1 MFNIKKIG
9 NFIGIFL
16 LFYLSSLIYLIPLG
30 IFKISYNS
38 LTIFEQSVLM
48 LCSNLFVATILYV
61 IYSDYLE
68 EKFKDFK
75 KNFGK
80 YTDIAIKSWVIGLI
94 IMFVCN
100 ALIVK
105 FSPSKEA
112 INEQNVQQIIQNTPL
127 MAFIMTSI
135 FAPFNEEMI
144 FRKALKDTT
153 NDNMIYILLSAL
165 IFGYLHVT
173 NSNSLYDF
181 LYIIPYGALGAAFAY
196 ISVKTDNVYSSI
208 LVHFVH
214 NSILTIFSIISLL

>member
-1 MFNIKKIG
+1 
-9 NFIGIFL
+9 
-16 LFYLSSLIYLIPLG
+16 
-30 IFKISYNS
+30 
-38 LTIFEQSVLM
+38 M

-196 ISVKTDNVYSSI
+196 INVKTDNVYSSI

>member
-38 LTIFEQSVLM
+38 LTIFEQSALM

-68 EKFKDFK
+68 KKFKDFK

-196 ISVKTDNVYSSI
+196 INVKTDNVYSSI